1 MTVPEQ
7 REEMIASLARI
18 ETILIQNDKD
28 HNETIVLLTEQNGRV
43 RKNTNKIS
51 WIMGVGTAVGAALAF
66 IITLLKF
73 TQ

>member
-7 REEMIASLARI
+7 REEMIATLARI
-18 ETILIQNDKD
+18 ETILKQNDKD
-28 HNETIVLLTEQNGRV
+28 HSETILLLKEQNGRV

-66 IITLLKF
+66 IVTLLKF
-73 TQ
+73 T